1 MINSEPGPH
10 GFLLKESREL
20 SVREAQRRIV
30 PLWGEIAVLYH
41 DGEPVTHDGLIE
53 LQRTASEARVSFLR
67 DRMARGEDCAWDVAA
82 AHRRLR
88 RFEALQARCR
98 RFPS

>member
-10 GFLLKESREL
+10 GFLLKESRDL

-53 LQRTASEARVSFLR
+53 LHRTASAPLR
-67 DRMARGEDCAWDVAA
+67 PRT
-82 AHRRLR
+82 AH
-88 RFEALQARCR
+88 FPALWA
-98 RFPS
+98 SV